1 MFSGKVLLGKESG
14 KWGNRRCMLFSDTVR
29 HGMLYKHKEYVNSSV
44 FYVQQQ
50 KWIPVG
56 NREMFGFVWIPL
68 WGGLM

>member
-1 MFSGKVLLGKESG
+1 
-14 KWGNRRCMLFSDTVR
+14 MLFSDTVR

-68 WGGLM
+68 